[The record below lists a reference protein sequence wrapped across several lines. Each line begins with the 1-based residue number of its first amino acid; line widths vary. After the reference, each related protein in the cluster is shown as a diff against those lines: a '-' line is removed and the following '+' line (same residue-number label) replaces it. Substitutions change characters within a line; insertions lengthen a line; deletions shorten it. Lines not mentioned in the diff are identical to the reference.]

1 MPNPNASPT
10 NQLDRSAQLRL
21 ATREPQKPTG
31 LHYQAAP
38 FATQAAHKGE
48 TTVKWKDNCCLIQ
61 NLIISKCMKSVN
73 ANVTSFAALEVAASV
88 VLVVD
93 DLAQNQM
100 SKWASWYHIT
110 EWIQNSWSFFFSW
123 STDDPSKLIE
133 QQAHVAIVWKLVPSQ
148 LGIPNKAKQ
157 QVQIDSNWITKSFN
171 MI

>member
-100 SKWASWYHIT
+100 SK
-110 EWIQNSWSFFFSW
+110 
-123 STDDPSKLIE
+123 
-133 QQAHVAIVWKLVPSQ
+133 
-148 LGIPNKAKQ
+148 
-157 QVQIDSNWITKSFN
+157 
-171 MI
+171 